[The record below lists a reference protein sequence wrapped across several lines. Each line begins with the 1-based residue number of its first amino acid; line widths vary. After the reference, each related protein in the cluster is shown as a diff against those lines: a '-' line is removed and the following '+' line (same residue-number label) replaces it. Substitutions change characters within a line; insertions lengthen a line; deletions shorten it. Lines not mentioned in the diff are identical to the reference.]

1 MFGFIWVSFGKPQ
14 CVSSYI
20 SSVDIPSS
28 YVQLIWMCCKD
39 FPCSFYFHRYSTAPH
54 LFELLLF
61 PLFSQHVIIT
71 SDFFYQVNCYYNIVY
86 GLSSASSVDM
96 FLYLTEFC
104 IHISD
109 LALFHASDN
118 NVFMLFIWLL
128 YSADVFLYLLELCII
143 FLTWLALVL
152 HDT

>member
-61 PLFSQHVIIT
+61 PLFPQHVIIT
-71 SDFFYQVNCYYNIVY
+71 SNFFYQVNCYFNIVY

-104 IHISD
+104 MIFLTWHCSMHQTTSLCFSSGCSTQQMYFFIY
-109 LALFHASDN
+109 LNFAS
-118 NVFMLFIWLL
+118 
-128 YSADVFLYLLELCII
+128 I
-143 FLTWLALVL
+143 FLTWLAIVL
-152 HDT
+152 RNT